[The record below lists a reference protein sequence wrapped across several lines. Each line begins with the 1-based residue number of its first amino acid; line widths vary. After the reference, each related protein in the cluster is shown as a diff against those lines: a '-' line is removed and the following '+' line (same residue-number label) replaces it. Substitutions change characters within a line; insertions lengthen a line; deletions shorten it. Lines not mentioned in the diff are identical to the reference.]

1 MVDNNNRIIV
11 ELLEQQFDRLIESLR
26 RLVASTPSDL
36 LYKKTSA
43 PSVGENIV
51 RSAGAIEQTFGGL
64 TANLWDDPFEWT
76 LPETL
81 STAARVLEYLSEVE
95 SLKKRTFVSFV
106 DDAMLLKSISM
117 PSGESC
123 RLLGVLLSTM
133 LRVSDY
139 RGRAALSLNLL
150 SGEDTTRFII

>member
-1 MVDNNNRIIV
+1 LVDNNNRIIV

-81 STAARVLEYLSEVE
+81 STGARVLEYLSEVE

>member
-81 STAARVLEYLSEVE
+81 STGARVLEYLSEVE